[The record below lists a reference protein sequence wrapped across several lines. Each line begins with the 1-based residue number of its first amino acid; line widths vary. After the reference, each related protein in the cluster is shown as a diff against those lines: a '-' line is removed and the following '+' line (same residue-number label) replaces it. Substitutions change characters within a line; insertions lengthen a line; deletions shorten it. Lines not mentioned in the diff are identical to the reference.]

1 MTHNADPGKE
11 VQEADQQLL
20 QGLAL
25 LGRAGVGGMT
35 LGIETA
41 FVADAYRAAVEGTA
55 VGTHLQQTAVL
66 CDLTVATDVEVIA
79 YGTETTGTVV
89 ALQLADGIVL
99 VGTGGA
105 AVQDEVTHAF
115 DALHA
120 GTGLMLLQELTF
132 ADDFVVGYKDEVG
145 F

>member
-1 MTHNADPGKE
+1 MTHDVCPAKE

-20 QGLAL
+20 QLVAL
-25 LGRAGVGGMT
+25 LGRAGVGRT
-35 LGIETA
+35 ALGIEA
-41 FVADAYRAAVEGTA
+41 ALVADADGAADEGTA
-55 VGTHLQQTAVL
+55 MGTHLQQTAVL

-79 YGTETTGTVV
+79 YGAEATGTVV

-105 AVQDEVTHAF
+105 AVQNEVTHTLG
-115 DALHA
+115 ALHA
-120 GTGLMLLQELTF
+120 GTGFMLLQELTL
-132 ADDFVVGYKDEVG
+132 ADDFVVGYKDGVG